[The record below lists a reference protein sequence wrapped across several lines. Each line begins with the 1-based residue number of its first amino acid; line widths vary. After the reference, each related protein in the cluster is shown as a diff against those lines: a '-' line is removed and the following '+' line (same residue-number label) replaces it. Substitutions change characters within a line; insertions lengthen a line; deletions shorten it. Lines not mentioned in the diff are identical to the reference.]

1 MASIRGLYFAD
12 NPRGMKINN
21 FEQAFI
27 VAKTKENERN
37 TRLANGIPFNNNLV
51 NKANSRDRCT
61 VNMLGTNSI
70 NFEQENERDNIRLD
84 KELKISEHN
93 GHYFRTGY
101 GKEFSCSWT
110 PSPSSDFNSAYQEPL
125 DAKVFPRGK
134 PRQSKNRKHASR
146 INSRRN
152 NNSSDIKERSL
163 KIVAMN
169 VRGITN
175 KKKSIECILTEQ
187 EIDIAIIS
195 EIGTRNM
202 PKFPGYTSFINY
214 KKNHKHMHGIVI
226 LVNNSIKKDV
236 IRIPDESD
244 LEIVHL
250 RVSNTLP
257 AVNIIGTYLNCESR
271 SSVEDIKK
279 EWHLFTDKVQQS
291 MQRGEAV
298 VCMGDFNRPLQAKKL
313 SHGTN
318 LLNDWL
324 KEENVYLINN
334 RKINTRIDPSN
345 GSGSVLDLAIAS
357 EDLRKNVKCFKVD
370 NERIMSAFSMYRRK
384 GTINKKFS
392 DHLSIKLVLNM
403 PMIIRKQNNK
413 RKPIIN
419 IHNKDG
425 WIRYPEVT
433 DKYADL
439 IQSAID
445 NIEDS
450 NKLESRLF
458 SIDQAIKVEAF
469 GVIWVRQGG
478 NSRKRKKRESKEMNT
493 LYNEYLEEID
503 SAISESLDR
512 KDINSKMYK
521 LKSLVTGPNIKP
533 QEKAAIND
541 PTTGELI
548 TDVEKIKEVSLAH
561 NINILK
567 KKAPLPQHEEL
578 IRKKQVDHESMMKRN
593 SEEDI
598 WSLDRRLFDKVL
610 KRLKDKNKKMFF
622 PINKAGPKYKDAIF
636 HLMKRLIDN
645 EEVPSVYDNTSL
657 TQIWKKKG
665 SALSL
670 NNMRFIHMKC
680 WRPKLL
686 EAIIME
692 DMKSQIVAATPNIQ
706 IGGMPGHSSTEHLV
720 TLKTWMKQLEER
732 KESGIL
738 SLFDMEKFFDKE
750 SLLDCMHTLN
760 QKANVK
766 AKSYRMWYKLN
777 ENTKISVKTPV
788 GESNTAPIF
797 DSVGQG
803 SFGAALIS
811 SLNIGCAIDELF
823 KEDYSANIG
832 QVELACLILQDDIME
847 MSSTV
852 EQARNGCQK
861 IDEMLKQKLLRANYD
876 KSKYLILGR
885 GNRKNKMSKELKE
898 TPLKM
903 GDEILEKV
911 VTEKYLGDIIHEK
924 GCKESITATIKE
936 RMRKLIPKVEEIIQI
951 ANTPIMAGL
960 RNSRI
965 AFKLFEAI
973 VIPALLNNCASWIGI
988 NKTHLDDLQKFQD
1001 NFVRRVLQ
1009 VPKSIT
1015 KALLEYD
1022 VQLWPMEW
1030 RIKERKLNFVRQI
1043 LLTDNSNIAKNILLQ
1058 EMEIEINGLGH
1069 ECNTICNEINIPE
1082 IMNNSLSKRQIKNAI
1097 QEFISARTKEMML
1110 ASKKVADRI
1119 SDDSHQITYLDRMG
1133 LTFSRMMIRY
1143 RARAIK
1149 GVKANCKRSWKNDLN
1164 CRFCNNTVIEDQE
1177 HLEVCTGLS
1186 WERRRLKMDTEVGKI
1201 IFFRRAKRKLE
1212 GRL

>member
-37 TRLANGIPFNNNLV
+37 TRLANEIPFNNNLI
-51 NKANSRDRCT
+51 NKANLRDGCT

-70 NFEQENERDNIRLD
+70 NFEQENERDIRLD

-110 PSPSSDFNSAYQEPL
+110 QSPSSDFNRNKSRYSAYKEPI

-134 PRQSKNRKHASR
+134 PRQFKNRKHASR

-169 VRGITN
+169 VRGISN

-250 RVSNTLP
+250 KVSNTLP

-324 KEENVYLINN
+324 REENVYLINN

-478 NSRKRKKRESKEMNT
+478 NSRKRKKRESK
-493 LYNEYLEEID
+493 
-503 SAISESLDR
+503 
-512 KDINSKMYK
+512 K
-521 LKSLVTGPNIKP
+521 
-533 QEKAAIND
+533 
-541 PTTGELI
+541 
-548 TDVEKIKEVSLAH
+548 
-561 NINILK
+561 
-567 KKAPLPQHEEL
+567 
-578 IRKKQVDHESMMKRN
+578 
-593 SEEDI
+593 
-598 WSLDRRLFDKVL
+598 
-610 KRLKDKNKKMFF
+610 
-622 PINKAGPKYKDAIF
+622 
-636 HLMKRLIDN
+636 
-645 EEVPSVYDNTSL
+645 
-657 TQIWKKKG
+657 
-665 SALSL
+665 
-670 NNMRFIHMKC
+670 
-680 WRPKLL
+680 
-686 EAIIME
+686 
-692 DMKSQIVAATPNIQ
+692 
-706 IGGMPGHSSTEHLV
+706 
-720 TLKTWMKQLEER
+720 
-732 KESGIL
+732 
-738 SLFDMEKFFDKE
+738 
-750 SLLDCMHTLN
+750 
-760 QKANVK
+760 
-766 AKSYRMWYKLN
+766 
-777 ENTKISVKTPV
+777 
-788 GESNTAPIF
+788 
-797 DSVGQG
+797 
-803 SFGAALIS
+803 
-811 SLNIGCAIDELF
+811 
-823 KEDYSANIG
+823 
-832 QVELACLILQDDIME
+832 
-847 MSSTV
+847 
-852 EQARNGCQK
+852 
-861 IDEMLKQKLLRANYD
+861 
-876 KSKYLILGR
+876 
-885 GNRKNKMSKELKE
+885 
-898 TPLKM
+898 
-903 GDEILEKV
+903 
-911 VTEKYLGDIIHEK
+911 
-924 GCKESITATIKE
+924 
-936 RMRKLIPKVEEIIQI
+936 
-951 ANTPIMAGL
+951 
-960 RNSRI
+960 
-965 AFKLFEAI
+965 
-973 VIPALLNNCASWIGI
+973 
-988 NKTHLDDLQKFQD
+988 
-1001 NFVRRVLQ
+1001 
-1009 VPKSIT
+1009 
-1015 KALLEYD
+1015 
-1022 VQLWPMEW
+1022 
-1030 RIKERKLNFVRQI
+1030 
-1043 LLTDNSNIAKNILLQ
+1043 
-1058 EMEIEINGLGH
+1058 
-1069 ECNTICNEINIPE
+1069 
-1082 IMNNSLSKRQIKNAI
+1082 
-1097 QEFISARTKEMML
+1097 
-1110 ASKKVADRI
+1110 
-1119 SDDSHQITYLDRMG
+1119 
-1133 LTFSRMMIRY
+1133 
-1143 RARAIK
+1143 
-1149 GVKANCKRSWKNDLN
+1149 
-1164 CRFCNNTVIEDQE
+1164 
-1177 HLEVCTGLS
+1177 
-1186 WERRRLKMDTEVGKI
+1186 
-1201 IFFRRAKRKLE
+1201 
-1212 GRL
+1212 

>member
-27 VAKTKENERN
+27 IAKMKENERN
-37 TRLANGIPFNNNLV
+37 TRLANEIPFNNNLV
-51 NKANSRDRCT
+51 NKANLKDGCT
-61 VNMLGTNSI
+61 VNMVGTNSI

-450 NKLESRLF
+450 NKLEARLF

-478 NSRKRKKRESKEMNT
+478 NSKKRKKRESKEMNT

-541 PTTGELI
+541 PTTGEHI
-548 TDVEKIKEVSLAH
+548 TDV
-561 NINILK
+561 K
-567 KKAPLPQHEEL
+567 K
-578 IRKKQVDHESMMKRN
+578 
-593 SEEDI
+593 
-598 WSLDRRLFDKVL
+598 
-610 KRLKDKNKKMFF
+610 
-622 PINKAGPKYKDAIF
+622 
-636 HLMKRLIDN
+636 
-645 EEVPSVYDNTSL
+645 
-657 TQIWKKKG
+657 
-665 SALSL
+665 
-670 NNMRFIHMKC
+670 
-680 WRPKLL
+680 
-686 EAIIME
+686 
-692 DMKSQIVAATPNIQ
+692 
-706 IGGMPGHSSTEHLV
+706 
-720 TLKTWMKQLEER
+720 
-732 KESGIL
+732 
-738 SLFDMEKFFDKE
+738 
-750 SLLDCMHTLN
+750 
-760 QKANVK
+760 
-766 AKSYRMWYKLN
+766 
-777 ENTKISVKTPV
+777 
-788 GESNTAPIF
+788 
-797 DSVGQG
+797 
-803 SFGAALIS
+803 
-811 SLNIGCAIDELF
+811 
-823 KEDYSANIG
+823 
-832 QVELACLILQDDIME
+832 
-847 MSSTV
+847 
-852 EQARNGCQK
+852 
-861 IDEMLKQKLLRANYD
+861 
-876 KSKYLILGR
+876 
-885 GNRKNKMSKELKE
+885 
-898 TPLKM
+898 
-903 GDEILEKV
+903 
-911 VTEKYLGDIIHEK
+911 
-924 GCKESITATIKE
+924 
-936 RMRKLIPKVEEIIQI
+936 
-951 ANTPIMAGL
+951 
-960 RNSRI
+960 
-965 AFKLFEAI
+965 
-973 VIPALLNNCASWIGI
+973 
-988 NKTHLDDLQKFQD
+988 
-1001 NFVRRVLQ
+1001 
-1009 VPKSIT
+1009 
-1015 KALLEYD
+1015 
-1022 VQLWPMEW
+1022 
-1030 RIKERKLNFVRQI
+1030 
-1043 LLTDNSNIAKNILLQ
+1043 
-1058 EMEIEINGLGH
+1058 
-1069 ECNTICNEINIPE
+1069 
-1082 IMNNSLSKRQIKNAI
+1082 
-1097 QEFISARTKEMML
+1097 
-1110 ASKKVADRI
+1110 
-1119 SDDSHQITYLDRMG
+1119 
-1133 LTFSRMMIRY
+1133 
-1143 RARAIK
+1143 
-1149 GVKANCKRSWKNDLN
+1149 
-1164 CRFCNNTVIEDQE
+1164 
-1177 HLEVCTGLS
+1177 
-1186 WERRRLKMDTEVGKI
+1186 
-1201 IFFRRAKRKLE
+1201 
-1212 GRL
+1212 

>member
-70 NFEQENERDNIRLD
+70 NFEQENERDIRLD

-134 PRQSKNRKHASR
+134 PRQFKNRKHASR

-324 KEENVYLINN
+324 REENVYLINN

-450 NKLESRLF
+450 NKLEARLF

-548 TDVEKIKEVSLAH
+548 TDIEKIKEVSLAH

-567 KKAPLPQHEEL
+567 KKAP
-578 IRKKQVDHESMMKRN
+578 S
-593 SEEDI
+593 
-598 WSLDRRLFDKVL
+598 
-610 KRLKDKNKKMFF
+610 
-622 PINKAGPKYKDAIF
+622 
-636 HLMKRLIDN
+636 
-645 EEVPSVYDNTSL
+645 PS
-657 TQIWKKKG
+657 
-665 SALSL
+665 
-670 NNMRFIHMKC
+670 
-680 WRPKLL
+680 
-686 EAIIME
+686 
-692 DMKSQIVAATPNIQ
+692 MKS
-706 IGGMPGHSSTEHLV
+706 
-720 TLKTWMKQLEER
+720 
-732 KESGIL
+732 
-738 SLFDMEKFFDKE
+738 
-750 SLLDCMHTLN
+750 
-760 QKANVK
+760 
-766 AKSYRMWYKLN
+766 
-777 ENTKISVKTPV
+777 
-788 GESNTAPIF
+788 
-797 DSVGQG
+797 
-803 SFGAALIS
+803 
-811 SLNIGCAIDELF
+811 
-823 KEDYSANIG
+823 
-832 QVELACLILQDDIME
+832 
-847 MSSTV
+847 
-852 EQARNGCQK
+852 
-861 IDEMLKQKLLRANYD
+861 
-876 KSKYLILGR
+876 
-885 GNRKNKMSKELKE
+885 
-898 TPLKM
+898 
-903 GDEILEKV
+903 
-911 VTEKYLGDIIHEK
+911 
-924 GCKESITATIKE
+924 
-936 RMRKLIPKVEEIIQI
+936 
-951 ANTPIMAGL
+951 
-960 RNSRI
+960 
-965 AFKLFEAI
+965 
-973 VIPALLNNCASWIGI
+973 
-988 NKTHLDDLQKFQD
+988 
-1001 NFVRRVLQ
+1001 
-1009 VPKSIT
+1009 
-1015 KALLEYD
+1015 
-1022 VQLWPMEW
+1022 
-1030 RIKERKLNFVRQI
+1030 
-1043 LLTDNSNIAKNILLQ
+1043 
-1058 EMEIEINGLGH
+1058 
-1069 ECNTICNEINIPE
+1069 
-1082 IMNNSLSKRQIKNAI
+1082 
-1097 QEFISARTKEMML
+1097 
-1110 ASKKVADRI
+1110 
-1119 SDDSHQITYLDRMG
+1119 
-1133 LTFSRMMIRY
+1133 
-1143 RARAIK
+1143 
-1149 GVKANCKRSWKNDLN
+1149 
-1164 CRFCNNTVIEDQE
+1164 
-1177 HLEVCTGLS
+1177 
-1186 WERRRLKMDTEVGKI
+1186 
-1201 IFFRRAKRKLE
+1201 
-1212 GRL
+1212 

>member
-70 NFEQENERDNIRLD
+70 NFEQENERDIRLD

-93 GHYFRTGY
+93 GHYFKTGY

-324 KEENVYLINN
+324 REENVYLINN

-450 NKLESRLF
+450 NKLEARLF

-469 GVIWVRQGG
+469 GVIWIKQGG
-478 NSRKRKKRESKEMNT
+478 NSKKRKKRESKEMNT

-593 SEEDI
+593 SEEDL
-598 WSLDRRLFDKVL
+598 WSLDR
-610 KRLKDKNKKMFF
+610 
-622 PINKAGPKYKDAIF
+622 
-636 HLMKRLIDN
+636 
-645 EEVPSVYDNTSL
+645 S
-657 TQIWKKKG
+657 
-665 SALSL
+665 
-670 NNMRFIHMKC
+670 
-680 WRPKLL
+680 
-686 EAIIME
+686 
-692 DMKSQIVAATPNIQ
+692 
-706 IGGMPGHSSTEHLV
+706 
-720 TLKTWMKQLEER
+720 
-732 KESGIL
+732 
-738 SLFDMEKFFDKE
+738 
-750 SLLDCMHTLN
+750 
-760 QKANVK
+760 
-766 AKSYRMWYKLN
+766 
-777 ENTKISVKTPV
+777 
-788 GESNTAPIF
+788 IF
-797 DSVGQG
+797 D
-803 SFGAALIS
+803 
-811 SLNIGCAIDELF
+811 
-823 KEDYSANIG
+823 
-832 QVELACLILQDDIME
+832 
-847 MSSTV
+847 
-852 EQARNGCQK
+852 
-861 IDEMLKQKLLRANYD
+861 
-876 KSKYLILGR
+876 
-885 GNRKNKMSKELKE
+885 
-898 TPLKM
+898 
-903 GDEILEKV
+903 
-911 VTEKYLGDIIHEK
+911 
-924 GCKESITATIKE
+924 
-936 RMRKLIPKVEEIIQI
+936 
-951 ANTPIMAGL
+951 
-960 RNSRI
+960 
-965 AFKLFEAI
+965 
-973 VIPALLNNCASWIGI
+973 
-988 NKTHLDDLQKFQD
+988 
-1001 NFVRRVLQ
+1001 
-1009 VPKSIT
+1009 
-1015 KALLEYD
+1015 
-1022 VQLWPMEW
+1022 
-1030 RIKERKLNFVRQI
+1030 
-1043 LLTDNSNIAKNILLQ
+1043 
-1058 EMEIEINGLGH
+1058 
-1069 ECNTICNEINIPE
+1069 
-1082 IMNNSLSKRQIKNAI
+1082 
-1097 QEFISARTKEMML
+1097 
-1110 ASKKVADRI
+1110 
-1119 SDDSHQITYLDRMG
+1119 
-1133 LTFSRMMIRY
+1133 
-1143 RARAIK
+1143 
-1149 GVKANCKRSWKNDLN
+1149 
-1164 CRFCNNTVIEDQE
+1164 
-1177 HLEVCTGLS
+1177 
-1186 WERRRLKMDTEVGKI
+1186 
-1201 IFFRRAKRKLE
+1201 
-1212 GRL
+1212 